1 MHRAPRVWTPR
12 TSFPLVCNDW
22 QPEYVWECKAPLV
35 STRRCLSGQLLY
47 LTWGEH
53 SFPDS
58 IMLKRSP
65 SLKIYCAPSSTNE
78 LLQGSLARWDSPA
91 GRCCLYRE
99 MEQYGL
105 PVRGITLFAPSILL
119 PLVADYFQ
127 WRGIWCTYAAPYAQK
142 SLSLTSRFAVVHT
155 TRNGDAVDDRGYID
169 PIRNGHA
176 FETTGCIDPFVRWK
190 GHAGKVLQ
198 LYQVRGMK
206 AWCLANLSTQKKH
219 PASWPALG

>member
-1 MHRAPRVWTPR
+1 M
-12 TSFPLVCNDW
+12 
-22 QPEYVWECKAPLV
+22 
-35 STRRCLSGQLLY
+35 
-47 LTWGEH
+47 
-53 SFPDS
+53 
-58 IMLKRSP
+58 
-65 SLKIYCAPSSTNE
+65 
-78 LLQGSLARWDSPA
+78 
-91 GRCCLYRE
+91 
-99 MEQYGL
+99 
-105 PVRGITLFAPSILL
+105 RGITLFAPSILL

-198 LYQVRGMK
+198 LYQVGGMK

-219 PASWPALG
+219 PASWPALGQDSTYVIHIVGCFATCRTITEAPSRCILLFYRTGRPQLP